1 MLQRLL
7 VMVLFAS
14 GCLAR
19 YAPPRL
25 DPKTPLTLELKG
37 PSARVD
43 VVLDARGIPHVFG
56 QSEADLAFGLGFM
69 HGRDRTFQ
77 VLVMKHAARGR
88 LTELFGADA
97 LPLDQQLRV
106 LSYRL
111 AEAHAAL
118 SARDHTTLEA
128 YARGVN
134 AGAAHAGT
142 PAELALLGVPFGEF
156 TAEDS
161 FAIMRLQSWSLS
173 GDHRDELMR
182 AQVLAKLPPGDARAS
197 LFDAPM
203 WTGGVPIVGGAV
215 APQSAQ
221 PAASPG
227 AHADGTNQGASVA
240 AAAPP
245 ERTPAVAEGTNA
257 DRRERSQTTPLA
269 AVTDPLHRE
278 RSQTTPLA
286 TATDPLHRERSQ
298 TPPLAAVTDPLRSQT
313 PPTVTDPL
321 QRDRSEPRAG
331 TDAQTRAVASVA
343 PLDRERRESLGAA
356 YELPA
361 AAAELA
367 HQLGLDQL
375 GASNSW
381 AVHGSRTES
390 GAPILC
396 NDPHLSHELPS
407 VFYLAHLEHP
417 DFTGVGVTFAGIP
430 AVLIGHTRSLAWGMT
445 VSYADSQD
453 LFRLQVTA
461 DGAGYVVDGVTVPFE
476 RLEQRFKLGSKAD
489 AEVKTETW
497 LATRFGP
504 VLPASTSTQHYA
516 LSWPALAVGGSNTEP
531 ISGFWDFLRAK
542 NVDEATS
549 AIERFQVAGQN
560 VALAF
565 TDGTI
570 AYRLATYAPQRPEG
584 VTGRV
589 PRDGSRSVE
598 AQLLKQT
605 EKPALTNPAAGY
617 LVAANQRVIA
627 DGDPHVGAVG
637 TSGVPPHRA
646 RRIHQRLEALLGT
659 KKATPDELLA
669 IQQDVVSLEA
679 QDLVPVLAA
688 ACPASTPRHEAEQ
701 VKAFCAALRS
711 FDGTFSTDSLGALP
725 FVATLTALR
734 GQVVRSLGFE
744 AASVKSVARSFPVTN
759 AVHQALL
766 AGGKSPLFG
775 QGLEVMMTAAVD
787 EALDD
792 VIARTGKKPSDWRW
806 GAVHTLQFKGVLAR
820 APVVGGFFT
829 GPITEQSGH
838 GNTIRA
844 ESGLPVD
851 HGAAMRMVVELSS
864 PPRARFTID
873 TGQSG
878 APKEPHALDQ
888 FPAWTS
894 GTPTPLPMTR
904 AELDAEAEGAFVL
917 LPAR

>member
-1 MLQRLL
+1 MVLQRLL
-7 VMVLFAS
+7 LLPLLVS

-37 PSARVD
+37 PTARVE

-88 LTELFGADA
+88 LTELFGADG
-97 LPLDQQLRV
+97 LPLDQQLRL

-111 AEAHAAL
+111 PEAYAAL
-118 SARDHTTLEA
+118 SARDRSTLEA
-128 YARGVN
+128 YAKGVN
-134 AGAAHAGT
+134 AGAGHAG
-142 PAELALLGVPFGEF
+142 PSAELVLLGVPFGEF

-161 FAIMRLQSWSLS
+161 FAIMRLQSWTLS
-173 GDHRDELMR
+173 GDHRDELAR
-182 AQVLAKLPPGDARAS
+182 AQLLARLPPGDQRIS
-197 LFDAPM
+197 LFDAPI
-203 WTGGVPIVGGAV
+203 WTGGVPIV
-215 APQSAQ
+215 
-221 PAASPG
+221 SP
-227 AHADGTNQGASVA
+227 
-240 AAAPP
+240 PP
-245 ERTPAVAEGTNA
+245 GSQTSTRVDPAVTK
-257 DRRERSQTTPLA
+257 
-269 AVTDPLHRE
+269 VT
-278 RSQTTPLA
+278 
-286 TATDPLHRERSQ
+286 
-298 TPPLAAVTDPLRSQT
+298 VN
-313 PPTVTDPL
+313 
-321 QRDRSEPRAG
+321 
-331 TDAQTRAVASVA
+331 
-343 PLDRERRESLGAA
+343 
-356 YELPA
+356 ELPA

-367 HQLGLDQL
+367 HRLGLDQL

-390 GAPILC
+390 GVPVLC

-453 LFRLQVTA
+453 LFRLQPTE
-461 DGAGYVVDGVTVPFE
+461 DGSGYVVDGVAVPFE
-476 RLEQRFKLGSKAD
+476 RLEQQFKLGRKAD
-489 AEVKTETW
+489 AEVKRETW

-504 VLPASTSTQHYA
+504 VLPESTVRERFA
-516 LSWPALAVGGSNTEP
+516 LSWPGFEVGGSNVTP

-549 AIERFQVAGQN
+549 AIERFQTAGQN

-598 AQLLKQT
+598 TRLLAQR
-605 EKPALTNPAAGY
+605 EKPALTNPPGGF
-617 LVAANQRVIA
+617 LVAANQRVIG

-646 RRIHQRLEALLGT
+646 RRIHQRLEALLGS

-679 QDLVPVLAA
+679 RDLVPVLGA
-688 ACPASTPRHEAEQ
+688 ACPAATPRHEADQ
-701 VKAFCAALRS
+701 VKAFCAALRG
-711 FDGTFSTDSLGALP
+711 FDGVFSTDSLGALP
-725 FVATLTALR
+725 FVSTLAALR
-734 GQVVRSLGFE
+734 AQVVRSLGFE
-744 AASVKSVARSFPVTN
+744 EPAVKSLARSFPVTN
-759 AVHQALL
+759 AVHLALL
-766 AGGKSPLFG
+766 NGGRSPLFG
-775 QGLEVMMTAAVD
+775 DGLEAMMPRVID
-787 EALDD
+787 DALDD
-792 VIARTGKKPSDWRW
+792 VIARLGKRPSDWRW

-820 APVVGGFFT
+820 APLVGGFFT
-829 GPITEQSGH
+829 GPVTEQPGH

-851 HGAAMRMVVELSS
+851 HGAAMRMVVELST

-878 APKEPHALDQ
+878 APAEPHALDQ

-894 GTPTPLPMTR
+894 GQPTRLPMTR
-904 AELDAEAEGAFVL
+904 AELEAESEGSIVL
-917 LPAR
+917 LPAK

>member
-1 MLQRLL
+1 MLHRLL
-7 VMVLFAS
+7 LIPLLAS

-37 PSARVD
+37 PEARVD
-43 VVLDARGIPHVFG
+43 IVLDARGIPHVFG

-77 VLVMKHAARGR
+77 VAVMKHAARGR
-88 LTELFGADA
+88 LTELFGADG
-97 LPLDQQLRV
+97 LPLDQQLRI

-111 AEAHAAL
+111 PEAYAAL

-128 YARGVN
+128 YAKGVN
-134 AGAAHAGT
+134 AGAAHAGP
-142 PAELALLGVPFGEF
+142 PAELALLDVPFGEF

-161 FAIMRLQSWSLS
+161 FAIMRLQSWTLS
-173 GDHRDELMR
+173 GDHRDELAR
-182 AQVLAKLPPGDARAS
+182 AQLLARLPPGDQRIS
-197 LFDAPM
+197 LFDAPI
-203 WTGGVPIVGGAV
+203 WTGGVPIVSGAPV
-215 APQSAQ
+215 TQ
-221 PAASPG
+221 ASPRV
-227 AHADGTNQGASVA
+227 S
-240 AAAPP
+240 
-245 ERTPAVAEGTNA
+245 PAVAK
-257 DRRERSQTTPLA
+257 L
-269 AVTDPLHRE
+269 
-278 RSQTTPLA
+278 
-286 TATDPLHRERSQ
+286 
-298 TPPLAAVTDPLRSQT
+298 
-313 PPTVTDPL
+313 TVN
-321 QRDRSEPRAG
+321 
-331 TDAQTRAVASVA
+331 
-343 PLDRERRESLGAA
+343 
-356 YELPA
+356 ELPA

-367 HQLGLDQL
+367 HSLGLDQL

-381 AVHGSRTES
+381 AVHGARTES
-390 GAPILC
+390 GVPVLC

-453 LFRLQVTA
+453 LFRLQVTG
-461 DGAGYVVDGVTVPFE
+461 DGNGYVVDGVTVPFE
-476 RLEQRFKLGSKAD
+476 RLEQRFKLGRKPD

-497 LATRFGP
+497 LGTRFGP
-504 VLPASTSTQHYA
+504 VLPESTVRERYA
-516 LSWPALAVGGSNTEP
+516 VSWPAFEVGGSNVAS

-542 NVDEATS
+542 NVEEATS

-560 VALAF
+560 VAMAF

-598 AQLLKQT
+598 TRLLKQT
-605 EKPALTNPAAGY
+605 EKPSLTNPSKGF
-617 LVAANQRVIA
+617 LVAANQRVIG
-627 DGDPHVGAVG
+627 DDDPHVGSVG
-637 TSGVPPHRA
+637 TSGVPAHRA
-646 RRIHQRLEALLGT
+646 RRIHERLEALLGA

-669 IQQDVVSLEA
+669 IQQDIVSLEA
-679 QDLVPVLAA
+679 RDLVPVLGA
-688 ACPASTPRHEAEQ
+688 ACPSSTPRHEADQ
-701 VKAFCAALRS
+701 VKAFCAALRG
-711 FDGTFSTDSLGALP
+711 FDGVFSTESLGALP
-725 FVATLTALR
+725 FVSTLAALR
-734 GQVVRSLGFE
+734 AQVVRSVGFE
-744 AASVKSVARSFPVTN
+744 EPKSLARSFPVTN
-759 AVHQALL
+759 AVHLALL
-766 AGGKSPLFG
+766 SGGRSPLFG
-775 QGLEVMMTAAVD
+775 QGLESMMTAAVD
-787 EALDD
+787 DALDD
-792 VIARTGKKPSDWRW
+792 VIARTGKRPSDWRW

-820 APVVGGFFT
+820 APLVGGFFT
-829 GPITEQSGH
+829 GPVTEQAGH

-851 HGAAMRMVVELSS
+851 HGAAMRMVVELST

-894 GTPTPLPMTR
+894 GQPTRLPMTR
-904 AELDAEAEGAFVL
+904 AELDAESEGSLVL
-917 LPAR
+917 LPAK

>member
-7 VMVLFAS
+7 VIVLFAS

-43 VVLDARGIPHVFG
+43 AVLDARGIPHIFG

-88 LTELFGADA
+88 LTELFGADG

-106 LSYRL
+106 LTYRL
-111 AEAHAAL
+111 PEAYAAL

-182 AQVLAKLPPGDARAS
+182 AQLLAKLPPGDARAR

-215 APQSAQ
+215 GRADSTNHVTGRSSETA
-221 PAASPG
+221 PAASAAETMHREGRVTRP
-227 AHADGTNQGASVA
+227 AVA
-240 AAAPP
+240 AAAP
-245 ERTPAVAEGTNA
+245 RHGEGETSPDA
-257 DRRERSQTTPLA
+257 STTA
-269 AVTDPLHRE
+269 TEARLHRE
-278 RSQTTPLA
+278 RS
-286 TATDPLHRERSQ
+286 
-298 TPPLAAVTDPLRSQT
+298 
-313 PPTVTDPL
+313 
-321 QRDRSEPRAG
+321 
-331 TDAQTRAVASVA
+331 
-343 PLDRERRESLGAA
+343 ESSSAGAA
-356 YELPA
+356 NDLPA

-453 LFRLQVTA
+453 LFRLQVTD

-476 RLEQRFKLGSKAD
+476 RLEQRFKLGSKPD

-504 VLPASTSTQHYA
+504 VLPATTSTERYA
-516 LSWPALAVGGSNTEP
+516 LSWPALEVGGSNTEP

-549 AIERFQVAGQN
+549 AIGRFQTAGQN

-589 PRDGSRSVE
+589 PRDGSRSAE
-598 AQLLKQT
+598 LRLLAQT
-605 EKPALTNPAAGY
+605 DKPALTNPAPGF

-646 RRIHQRLEALLGT
+646 RRIHQRLEALLGA

-679 QDLVPVLAA
+679 RDLVPALAA

-701 VKAFCAALRS
+701 VKAFCSALRS

-725 FVATLTALR
+725 FVATLAALR

-744 AASVKSVARSFPVTN
+744 AAAVKSVARSFPVTN

-792 VIARTGKKPSDWRW
+792 VIARTGKRPTDWRW

-820 APVVGGFFT
+820 APLVGGFFT

-851 HGAAMRMVVELSS
+851 HGAAMRMVVELST

-904 AELDAEAEGAFVL
+904 AELEAEAEGSFVL
-917 LPAR
+917 LPAK

>member
-1 MLQRLL
+1 MLHRLPLL
-7 VMVLFAS
+7 VLLAS

-37 PSARVD
+37 PASRVD
-43 VVLDARGIPHVFG
+43 IVLDARGIPHVFG

-77 VLVMKHAARGR
+77 VVVMKHAARGR

-97 LPLDQQLRV
+97 LPLDQQLRL

-111 AEAHAAL
+111 PEAFSAL
-118 SARDHTTLEA
+118 SPRDHSTLEA

-134 AGAAHAGT
+134 AGAAHAG
-142 PAELALLGVPFGEF
+142 PSAELVLLDVPFGEF
-156 TAEDS
+156 TPEDS
-161 FAIMRLQSWSLS
+161 FAIMRLQSWTLS
-173 GDHRDELMR
+173 GDHRDELAR
-182 AQVLAKLPPGDARAS
+182 AQVLARLPKGDRRID
-197 LFDAPM
+197 LFDAPI
-203 WTGGVPIVGGAV
+203 WTGGVPIVGGATATPPSTRV
-215 APQSAQ
+215 Q
-221 PAASPG
+221 P
-227 AHADGTNQGASVA
+227 VI
-240 AAAPP
+240 
-245 ERTPAVAEGTNA
+245 
-257 DRRERSQTTPLA
+257 
-269 AVTDPLHRE
+269 DPL
-278 RSQTTPLA
+278 
-286 TATDPLHRERSQ
+286 
-298 TPPLAAVTDPLRSQT
+298 
-313 PPTVTDPL
+313 TVN
-321 QRDRSEPRAG
+321 
-331 TDAQTRAVASVA
+331 
-343 PLDRERRESLGAA
+343 
-356 YELPA
+356 ELPA

-367 HQLGLDQL
+367 HRLGLDQL

-381 AVHGSRTES
+381 VVHGSRTES
-390 GAPILC
+390 GVPVLC

-461 DGAGYVVDGVTVPFE
+461 DGNGYVVDGVTVPFE
-476 RLEQRFKLGSKAD
+476 RLEQRFKLGRKAD

-504 VLPASTSTQHYA
+504 VLPESTVRERFA
-516 LSWPALAVGGSNTEP
+516 VSWPAFEVGGVNVAP

-542 NVDEATS
+542 NVQEATT

-560 VALAF
+560 VAMAF

-570 AYRLATYAPQRPEG
+570 AYRLATYAPQRPAG

-589 PRDGSRSVE
+589 PRDDAPGSPR
-598 AQLLKQT
+598 LLPQH
-605 EKPALTNPAAGY
+605 EKPALTNPASGF
-617 LVAANQRVIA
+617 LVAANQRVI
-627 DGDPHVGAVG
+627 GDENPLVTAVG
-637 TSGVPPHRA
+637 TSGVPAHRA
-646 RRIHQRLEALLGT
+646 RRIHERLEALLGA

-669 IQQDVVSLEA
+669 IQQDIVSLEA
-679 QDLVPVLAA
+679 RDLVPTLGA
-688 ACPASTPRHEAEQ
+688 ACPSATPRHEADQ
-701 VKAFCAALRS
+701 VKAFCAALRG
-711 FDGTFSTDSLGALP
+711 FDGVFSTDSLGALP

-734 GQVVRSLGFE
+734 AQVVRSVGIE
-744 AASVKSVARSFPVTN
+744 EPKSLVRSIPVTN
-759 AVHQALL
+759 AVHLALL
-766 AGGKSPLFG
+766 SGGRSPLFG
-775 QGLEVMMTAAVD
+775 EGLEAMMPRVID
-787 EALDD
+787 DALDD
-792 VIARTGKKPSDWRW
+792 VIARTGKRPSDWRW

-820 APVVGGFFT
+820 APVVGGFFK
-829 GPITEQSGH
+829 GPVTEQSGH

-894 GTPTPLPMTR
+894 GQPTRLPMTR
-904 AELDAEAEGAFVL
+904 AELDAEAEGSIVL
-917 LPAR
+917 WPAK